1 MVQVL
6 ERDPLLLRTYSSS
19 NILLN
24 MSLEYLVHHRYGL
37 QLIPHDQLCIFG
49 VVHYSKIVLI
59 KLIVK
64 DFNGKKPLAF
74 LAKKVYHR
82 CLGWS

>member
-37 QLIPHDQLCIFG
+37 QLIPHDQYVFLLWYITPKLC
-49 VVHYSKIVLI
+49 
-59 KLIVK
+59 
-64 DFNGKKPLAF
+64 
-74 LAKKVYHR
+74 
-82 CLGWS
+82 